1 MKHLNGPLEL
11 CHVHRAV
18 RPAGVVRAYLPN
30 RFSKAAQYLRAFMRL
45 PDLRLVQRK
54 AESLSDR
61 RWKALQTIKRIHK
74 PNQRPRGFRVLR
86 HHIQYMLKL
95 A

>member
-1 MKHLNGPLEL
+1 
-11 CHVHRAV
+11 
-18 RPAGVVRAYLPN
+18 
-30 RFSKAAQYLRAFMRL
+30 MRL
-45 PDLRLVQRK
+45 SDLRLVQRE

-61 RWKALQTIKRIHK
+61 RWKALQTIKRIGK